1 MYIEKNELSIII
13 LEKEIKIFGLSHK
26 KTGIDAFD
34 LWGKKEDILRDVK
47 NQKIPHTNYGIWTP
61 PHPGGDYIIGT
72 EVTDFEGQNTAYST
86 FTIPMGRY
94 VRITFNAQ
102 NIDELLTE
110 KIWSCGVESIDERAA
125 EKGISVNEDDITV
138 EIYPDGLFEMEY
150 PEMYYLW
157 RIKE

>member
-1 MYIEKNELSIII
+1 
-13 LEKEIKIFGLSHK
+13 
-26 KTGIDAFD
+26 
-34 LWGKKEDILRDVK
+34 
-47 NQKIPHTNYGIWTP
+47 
-61 PHPGGDYIIGT
+61 
-72 EVTDFEGQNTAYST
+72 
-86 FTIPMGRY
+86 MGRY

-110 KIWSCGVESIDERAA
+110 KIWGCGVEGIDERAA
-125 EKGISVNEDDITV
+125 EKGISVKEDDITI